1 LQQLRD
7 AYLYEKYRRENFW
20 ICDRPE
26 ANFTKSARSLFPSN
40 LPNHLHQMYLI
51 GQFLPALFL

>member
-20 ICDRPE
+20 ICDRP
-26 ANFTKSARSLFPSN
+26 
-40 LPNHLHQMYLI
+40 
-51 GQFLPALFL
+51 